1 MPSTDAPLVVDSPG
15 LLDADARGGDLH
27 RASRGNRA
35 PHGVREESTSEAV
48 VGILHELAELLNLL
62 SGLVQLATAG
72 LGLATALALRRRVRD
87 SRPGDGPGTN
97 RDDDLPG

>member
-1 MPSTDAPLVVDSPG
+1 
-15 LLDADARGGDLH
+15 
-27 RASRGNRA
+27 
-35 PHGVREESTSEAV
+35 V